1 MFEEIPK
8 LIHLHEE
15 FLYALKDILKNWRG
29 ERPTF
34 DEGLKKLI
42 PYMQLYNEYLER
54 VRFISEKI
62 EELVKAYPVI
72 F

>member
-42 PYMQLYNEYLER
+42 PYMQLYN
-54 VRFISEKI
+54 
-62 EELVKAYPVI
+62 
-72 F
+72 